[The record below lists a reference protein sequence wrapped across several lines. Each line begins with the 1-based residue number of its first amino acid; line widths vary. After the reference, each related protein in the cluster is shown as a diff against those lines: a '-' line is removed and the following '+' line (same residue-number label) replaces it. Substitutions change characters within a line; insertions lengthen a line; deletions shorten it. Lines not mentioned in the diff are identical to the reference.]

1 MKSRPLRQS
10 LNSKGQS
17 LVVFVVLLPILL
29 LFMAFIFELGNIT
42 YLKNKYENEIKS
54 TIEYGLKHQED
65 ENLKSK
71 LNRLLD
77 ENLEGNK
84 EISITENSIE
94 IHITHN
100 PNGIYSELFKQQF
113 EISLTYI
120 GQFDTGKIIK
130 E

>member
-65 ENLKSK
+65 ENLESK

-94 IHITHN
+94 IHVTHN
-100 PNGIYSELFKQQF
+100 PNGIYSELFKKQF
-113 EISLTYI
+113 EINLTYI
-120 GQFDTGKIIK
+120 GQFDTSKIIK

>member
-94 IHITHN
+94 IHVTHN

-120 GQFDTGKIIK
+120 GQFDTGQIIK

>member
-1 MKSRPLRQS
+1 MKSRPQKQS
-10 LNSKGQS
+10 LNNKGQS
-17 LVVFVVLLPILL
+17 LVVFVILLPILL

-65 ENLKSK
+65 ENLESK

-84 EISITENSIE
+84 EINITESSIE

-100 PNGIYSELFKQQF
+100 PNGIYSEIFKQKF
-113 EISLTYI
+113 EIDLTYI
-120 GQFDTGKIIK
+120 GQFATGQIIK

>member
-1 MKSRPLRQS
+1 MKLKPLRQS

-17 LVVFVVLLPILL
+17 LVVFVVLLPVLL

-65 ENLKSK
+65 ENLESK

-84 EISITENSIE
+84 EINITESSIE
-94 IHITHN
+94 IHIAHN
-100 PNGIYSELFKQQF
+100 PNGIYSELFKQKF
-113 EISLTYI
+113 EIDLTYI
-120 GQFDTGKIIK
+120 GQFATGQIIK

>member
-1 MKSRPLRQS
+1 MKLKPLRQS

-17 LVVFVVLLPILL
+17 LVVFVVLLPVLL

-42 YLKNKYENEIKS
+42 YLKSKYENEIKS

>member
-100 PNGIYSELFKQQF
+100 PNGIYSELFKKQF
-113 EISLTYI
+113 EINLTYI
-120 GQFDTGKIIK
+120 GQFDTSKIIK

>member
-1 MKSRPLRQS
+1 MKSRPQKQS
-10 LNSKGQS
+10 LNNKGQS
-17 LVVFVVLLPILL
+17 LVVFVILLPILL

-42 YLKNKYENEIKS
+42 YLKSKYENEIKS

-65 ENLKSK
+65 ENLESK

-84 EISITENSIE
+84 EINITESSIE

-113 EISLTYI
+113 EINLTYI

>member
-1 MKSRPLRQS
+1 MKLKPLRQS

-17 LVVFVVLLPILL
+17 LVVFVVLLPALL

-42 YLKNKYENEIKS
+42 YLKSKYENEIKS

>member
-1 MKSRPLRQS
+1 MKLKLLRRS

-17 LVVFVVLLPILL
+17 LVVFVVLLPVLL

-42 YLKNKYENEIKS
+42 HLKNKYENEIKS

>member
-17 LVVFVVLLPILL
+17 LVVFVVLLPVLL

>member
-17 LVVFVVLLPILL
+17 LVVFVVLLPVLL

-42 YLKNKYENEIKS
+42 YLKSKYENEIKS

-65 ENLKSK
+65 ENLESK

-84 EISITENSIE
+84 EINITESSIE
-94 IHITHN
+94 IHITYKS
-100 PNGIYSELFKQQF
+100 NGIYSELFKQQF
-113 EISLTYI
+113 EINLTYI
-120 GQFDTGKIIK
+120 GQFATGKIIK

>member
-1 MKSRPLRQS
+1 MKLKPLRQS

-17 LVVFVVLLPILL
+17 LVVFVVLLPVLL

-65 ENLKSK
+65 ENLESK

-77 ENLEGNK
+77 KNIEGNK

>member
-1 MKSRPLRQS
+1 MKSRPQKQS
-10 LNSKGQS
+10 LNNKGQS
-17 LVVFVVLLPILL
+17 LVVFVILLPILL

-65 ENLKSK
+65 ENLESK

-84 EISITENSIE
+84 EINITESSIE

-100 PNGIYSELFKQQF
+100 PNGIYSELFNNNLK
-113 EISLTYI
+113 ST
-120 GQFDTGKIIK
+120 
-130 E
+130 

>member
-42 YLKNKYENEIKS
+42 YLKSKYENEIKS

-65 ENLKSK
+65 ENLESK

-77 ENLEGNK
+77 KNIEGNK

-113 EISLTYI
+113 EINLTYI

>member
-65 ENLKSK
+65 ENL
-71 LNRLLD
+71 
-77 ENLEGNK
+77 EGNK

-100 PNGIYSELFKQQF
+100 PNGIYSELFKKQF
-113 EISLTYI
+113 EINLTYI

>member
-1 MKSRPLRQS
+1 MKSRPQKQS
-10 LNSKGQS
+10 LNNKGQS
-17 LVVFVVLLPILL
+17 LVVFVILLPILL

-65 ENLKSK
+65 ENLESK

-84 EISITENSIE
+84 EINITESSIE

-113 EISLTYI
+113 EINLTYI
-120 GQFDTGKIIK
+120 GQFDTGKTIK

>member
-1 MKSRPLRQS
+1 MKLKPLRQS

-17 LVVFVVLLPILL
+17 LVVFVVLLPVLL
-29 LFMAFIFELGNIT
+29 LFMAFIFELGN
-42 YLKNKYENEIKS
+42 

-65 ENLKSK
+65 ENLESK

-84 EISITENSIE
+84 EINITESSIE

-100 PNGIYSELFKQQF
+100 PNGIYSELFKQKF
-113 EISLTYI
+113 EINLTYI

>member
-1 MKSRPLRQS
+1 MKSRPQKQS
-10 LNSKGQS
+10 LNNKGQS
-17 LVVFVVLLPILL
+17 LVVFVILLPVLL

-65 ENLKSK
+65 ENLESK

-84 EISITENSIE
+84 EINITESSIE

-100 PNGIYSELFKQQF
+100 PNGIYSEIFKQKF
-113 EISLTYI
+113 EIDLTYI
-120 GQFDTGKIIK
+120 GQFATGQIIK

>member
-42 YLKNKYENEIKS
+42 CLKNKYENEIKS

>member
-42 YLKNKYENEIKS
+42 YLKSKYENEIKS

-100 PNGIYSELFKQQF
+100 PNGIYSELFKKQF
-113 EISLTYI
+113 EINLTYI
-120 GQFDTGKIIK
+120 GQFDTSKIIK

>member
-1 MKSRPLRQS
+1 
-10 LNSKGQS
+10 
-17 LVVFVVLLPILL
+17 
-29 LFMAFIFELGNIT
+29 MAFIFELGNIT

>member
-84 EISITENSIE
+84 EISITENSVE

>member
-100 PNGIYSELFKQQF
+100 PNGIYSELFKKQF

>member
-17 LVVFVVLLPILL
+17 LVVFVVLLPVLL

-42 YLKNKYENEIKS
+42 YLKSKYENEIKS

-100 PNGIYSELFKQQF
+100 PNGIYSELFKKQF

>member
-1 MKSRPLRQS
+1 MKLKPLRQS

-17 LVVFVVLLPILL
+17 LVVFVVLLPVLL